1 MSPFRR
7 TRLTRVAPLSLSLL
21 CLASPALAQESSPPP
36 ESAAPT
42 EPATPDAPD
51 EAAAVAKDGAG
62 ETLVTSTRSPQ
73 MLDEESRV
81 ASVVTSEELSRRP
94 PHSTPE
100 ALLEEEGV
108 FLQRTNPGGGAPII
122 RGLYGQQVLILVDG
136 VRLNNA
142 ITRAGPNQSLNT
154 IDPFLVERLEVVR
167 GPGSVLYGSDALGGV
182 VNVLTLMPRF
192 ASGEAS
198 GVRAGFKSQ
207 AGSADTSLQ
216 GSLRLGVETQNTAA
230 LGVVTGRDFND
241 VRAGADVGV
250 QRYTGY
256 EEYDAALKV
265 RQRLAPGVVA
275 QVQYQATRQE
285 GAPRTDR
292 SRPGDYRLFS
302 LQERDFLHGQ
312 LAVGGAGPFSR
323 VRVDVSAL
331 RQGERQERFRTGR
344 NTQEREDINTWTLG
358 LRAEGERGFDWR
370 DATLL
375 TGVEFFHDR
384 VTNAATR
391 GALLRPG
398 EFSPRPE
405 LNRYPGVPTSLAA
418 ALFGMLRLDV
428 GPDATAHAGVRGQ
441 LNRTHLP
448 EDNRLALQF
457 SQSPA
462 VPSVLEASTESAL
475 GLAGEAGLQQRVTED
490 VSLFTNLGTGF
501 RAPNVDDYLRLGVE
515 GPGFALPTRG
525 LEPEVS
531 YTAEVGTR
539 FQRGETRL
547 QAVYAYTL
555 IDGLVTLVPTTLD
568 GQTETPDGLRYLKKQ
583 NADSAQLHSVE
594 LSGQVRPVR
603 QVQLA
608 AHAAYTY
615 TRQQRLDPLNP
626 EADAVIEPMSKSPPL
641 FGMVRA
647 TYEPL
652 DFLFVEGLM
661 QWAAAQRRLSENDR
675 EDVRICAEAPGCE
688 GTPGWAAFH
697 LRAGARWRSL
707 AGSVTL
713 QNLFD
718 KTYRYHASGV
728 DMPGRSVVV
737 AVEGSL

>member
-1 MSPFRR
+1 
-7 TRLTRVAPLSLSLL
+7 V
-21 CLASPALAQESSPPP
+21 
-36 ESAAPT
+36 SA
-42 EPATPDAPD
+42 EVD
-51 EAAAVAKDGAG
+51 EATALGRDAKG
-62 ETLVTSTRSPQ
+62 ETLVTSTRSPKQ
-73 MLDEESRV
+73 LASESRV
-81 ASVVTSEELSRRP
+81 ASVVTAEELSKRP
-94 PHSTPE
+94 ARTTPE
-100 ALLEEEGV
+100 TLLEEEGV
-108 FLQRTNPGGGAPII
+108 FLQRTNTGGGAPII
-122 RGLYGQQVLILVDG
+122 RGLFGQQVLILVDG
-136 VRLNNA
+136 VRLNNTL
-142 ITRAGPNQSLNT
+142 TRAGPNQSLNT
-154 IDPFLVERLEVVR
+154 VDPFLLERLEVVR

-182 VNVLTLMPRF
+182 INVLTLTPRF
-192 ASGEAS
+192 ASGEDA
-198 GVRAGFKSQ
+198 GARAGIKSQ

-216 GSLRLGVETQNTAA
+216 GSLRLGLESQDTAVMA
-230 LGVVTGRDFND
+230 VGTVRDFND
-241 VRAGADVGV
+241 VRAGGDVGV

-275 QVQYQATRQE
+275 MVQYQATRQQN
-285 GAPRTDR
+285 APRTDR

-370 DATLL
+370 HATLL
-375 TGVEFFHDR
+375 TGVEFFHDK
-384 VTNAATR
+384 VTNGATR
-391 GALLRPG
+391 GALLNPDAP
-398 EFSPRPE
+398 FSPRPE

-428 GPDATAHAGVRGQ
+428 GQDATAHVGVRGQ

-462 VPSVLEASTESAL
+462 VPSVLAASTESAL

-490 VSLFTNLGTGF
+490 VALFTNLGTGF

-525 LEPEVS
+525 LAPEVS
-531 YTAEVGTR
+531 YTAEVGAR
-539 FQRGETRL
+539 FQRGDTRL
-547 QAVYAYTL
+547 QAVYAYTM

-583 NADSAQLHSVE
+583 NADSAQLHTLE

-608 AHAAYTY
+608 AHAAYTH
-615 TRQQRLDPLNP
+615 TRQERLDPLHP
-626 EADAVIEPMSKSPPL
+626 EADALIEPMSKSPPL

-647 TYEPL
+647 TYEPW
-652 DFLFVEGLM
+652 DFLFVEGVM
-661 QWAAAQRRLSENDR
+661 QWAGAQRRLSENDR
-675 EDVRICAEAPGCE
+675 EDVRICPEAPGCA
-688 GTPGWAAFH
+688 GTPGWTAVH
-697 LRAGARWRSL
+697 LRAGARWRTL

>member
-1 MSPFRR
+1 M
-7 TRLTRVAPLSLSLL
+7 RVAPLSLSLL
-21 CLASPALAQESSPPP
+21 CLASPALAQESSPPT

-62 ETLVTSTRSPQ
+62 ETLVTSTRRPQ

-192 ASGEAS
+192 ASGESA

-216 GSLRLGVETQNTAA
+216 GSLRLGVETRNTAA

-241 VRAGADVGV
+241 VRGGSAVGV

-275 QVQYQATRQE
+275 LVQYQATRQTN
-285 GAPRTDR
+285 APRVDR
-292 SRPGDYRLFS
+292 STPGDYRLFS

-312 LAVGGAGPFSR
+312 LNVGGAGPFSR

-331 RQGERQERFRTGR
+331 RQGERSERFRVGR
-344 NTQEREDINTWTLG
+344 NSLEREDINVWTLG
-358 LRAEGERGFDWR
+358 LRAEGERTFDWR
-370 DATLL
+370 NATLL
-375 TGVEFFHDR
+375 SGAELFHDK
-384 VTNAATR
+384 VTNRAGR
-391 GALLRPG
+391 GALLTPT
-398 EFSPRPE
+398 EPRPRAE
-405 LNRYPGVPTSLAA
+405 LMRYPGSPTSLAA
-418 ALFGMLRLDV
+418 GLFSLLRLDV
-428 GPDATAHAGVRGQ
+428 ADQATAHVGVRAQ
-441 LNRTHLP
+441 LHRTHLP

-457 SQSPA
+457 SQEAAP
-462 VPSVLEASTESAL
+462 PPVLEASTESAL
-475 GLAGEAGLQQRVTED
+475 GLAAEAGLQQKVARD
-490 VSLFTNLGTGF
+490 VAAFVNLGMGF

-525 LEPEVS
+525 LEPERS
-531 YTAEVGTR
+531 YTAEVGGR
-539 FQRGETRL
+539 FQRGGSRL

-555 IDGLVTLVPTTLD
+555 IDGLVNLVPTTLA

-583 NADSAQLHSVE
+583 NAESAQIHAVE
-594 LSGQVRPVR
+594 LSGQVRPVK
-603 QVQLA
+603 QVELA
-608 AHAAYTY
+608 AHASYSY
-615 TRQQRLDPLNP
+615 SLQKRVNPLAP
-626 EADAVIEPMSKSPPL
+626 EAPPLSEPLSKSPPL

-647 TYEPL
+647 TYEPR
-652 DFLFVEGLM
+652 DFLFVEGVM
-661 QWAAAQRRLSENDR
+661 QWAAAQTRLSENDR
-675 EDVRICAEAPGCE
+675 EDVRICPEAPGCE
-688 GTPGWAAFH
+688 GTPGWTAVH
-697 LRAGARWRSL
+697 LRAGARWRTWR
-707 AGSVTL
+707 ASVAL

-718 KTYRYHASGV
+718 TAYRFHASGV